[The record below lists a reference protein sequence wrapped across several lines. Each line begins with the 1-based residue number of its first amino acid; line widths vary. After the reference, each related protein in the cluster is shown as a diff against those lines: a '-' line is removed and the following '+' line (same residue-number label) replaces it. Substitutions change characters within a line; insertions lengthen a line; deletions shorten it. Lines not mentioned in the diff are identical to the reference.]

1 MNLAVAAHEERKE
14 RERLKQL
21 DAAKNLKSSTLR
33 VLVTNAVTGSL
44 ANWSKAAKKALLL
57 SGVDPMLTRIHI
69 ERAQLNVMFA
79 LAIMN
84 TACICLQCASS
95 RVLENSRDAEVARQ
109 QVSNLE
115 MCCQSFNLTL
125 INGACGEVD
134 SKAASSCKVDIA
146 LIVSVDTDHAVAYG
160 TNAFWMSFY
169 LNAAV
174 STLSFL
180 SVLAIFYHAQLSKK
194 LLAFSKR
201 LEMKQAAANKTVVNL
216 PSALSPT
223 LWFQFALVIIHM
235 PPLPFDI
242 PVLEFEHPYYTES
255 QLLKFPW
262 ISLISAV
269 VTFSWIP
276 PHLFNLFFSLLVL
289 ILLSG
294 VYFIL
299 TYIRDRTIIEW
310 SSKRRIVERKTG
322 VNVDA
327 IFVLKVLMSEAPMTV
342 SLLRLRFWFPVH
354 VSLHFRLLVYVLSQF
369 SAYSRTGCS
378 CSSET
383 ASGFGLFKIL
393 YG

>member
-21 DAAKNLKSSTLR
+21 DAAKMLKSSSLR

-134 SKAASSCKVDIA
+134 SKAASSCKVDTA

-276 PHLFNLFFSLLVL
+276 PHLFNL
-289 ILLSG
+289 
-294 VYFIL
+294 
-299 TYIRDRTIIEW
+299 
-310 SSKRRIVERKTG
+310 
-322 VNVDA
+322 
-327 IFVLKVLMSEAPMTV
+327 IFLA
-342 SLLRLRFWFPVH
+342 F
-354 VSLHFRLLVYVLSQF
+354 
-369 SAYSRTGCS
+369 
-378 CSSET
+378 
-383 ASGFGLFKIL
+383 LF
-393 YG
+393 